1 MADWTYAEALREGLR
16 DAMAQDPHVI
26 ILGEDVA
33 YGGPFGVTRGLKEA
47 FGSERVRNTP
57 ISEAAVV
64 GFATGAA
71 LAGYR
76 PVVEVMFM
84 DFLTLTLDML
94 VNQAAKYRYLAQD
107 RLRVPL
113 VVRTQAG
120 VLQSAGAHHSQS
132 FESWLVHVPG
142 LSVLAPSTAGDAY
155 QAIRWALRQSDPVVV
170 MEHKA
175 LYGRRTARQ
184 PAEDL
189 EVGWVPRATRRR
201 AGEDATV
208 ISYSAMI
215 YTALEAADR
224 LAREG
229 IEVEVWDLMGLS
241 DSVLDLEP
249 VVEAVE
255 RTHRALV
262 VHEAVRTGGFGAEVA
277 ARLQEVA
284 FDALDAPIVRL
295 GAKASP
301 VPFSPPL
308 EQAYLP
314 SAEDICQAVR
324 NLMA

>member
-16 DAMAQDPHVI
+16 DAMAEDPRVI
-26 ILGEDVA
+26 VLGEDVA

-107 RLRVPL
+107 RLQVPL

-142 LSVLAPSTAGDAY
+142 ISVLAPSTAGDAY
-155 QAIRWALRQSDPVVV
+155 QAIRWALRQPDPVVV

-175 LYGRRTARQ
+175 LYGRRTVRE

-189 EVGWVPRATRRR
+189 AAGWAPRATRRR
-201 AGEDATV
+201 AGQDATV
-208 ISYSAMI
+208 VSYSAMV
-215 YTALEAADR
+215 YTVLEAAER

-229 IEVEVWDLMGLS
+229 IEVEVWDLVGLS
-241 DSVLDLEP
+241 DSVMDLGP
-249 VVEAVE
+249 VAEAVQ
-255 RTHRALV
+255 RTHRVLV

-277 ARLQEVA
+277 ARLQELA
-284 FDALDAPIVRL
+284 FDGLDAPIERL

-308 EQAYLP
+308 ERAYLP
-314 SAEDICQAVR
+314 SVEDVCQAVR
-324 NLMA
+324 DLMA

>member
-16 DAMAQDPHVI
+16 DAMAQDPRVI
-26 ILGEDVA
+26 LLGEDVA
-33 YGGPFGVTRGLKEA
+33 YGGPFGVTRGLQQA

-84 DFLTLTLDML
+84 DFLTLPLDQL

-142 LSVLAPSTAGDAY
+142 LSVVAPSTAGDAY
-155 QAIRWALRQSDPVVV
+155 HAIRWALRQPDPVVV

-175 LYGRRTARQ
+175 LYGRRTARE
-184 PAEDL
+184 PGEEPGA
-189 EVGWVPRATRRR
+189 GWVPRATKRRP
-201 AGEDATV
+201 GQDATV
-208 ISYSAMI
+208 VSYSAMV
-215 YTALEAADR
+215 YTALEAAEQ

-229 IEVEVWDLMGLS
+229 IEVEVWDLVGLS
-241 DSVLDLEP
+241 DSVLDLER

-255 RTHRALV
+255 RTHRVLV

-277 ARLQEVA
+277 ARLQELA

-295 GAKASP
+295 GGKASP

-308 EQAYLP
+308 EKAYLP
-314 SAEDICQAVR
+314 SATDLCQAVR